1 MTLENARV
9 LRKHRLELGKKVDD
23 IDKLYPELAKE
34 VEEVKVEEA
43 PEVKEKPKDY
53 GKKPKGRTN

>member
-43 PEVKEKPKDY
+43 PEVMEKPKDY